1 MNGKSSDHELT
12 RLKADAELWRNQ
24 AVKLDD
30 IKQQME
36 VDHAVRI
43 NHFNQVIGKMERE
56 LQKEQSHRKCEDSI
70 SELKEK
76 IEYLEE
82 MLRMKTV
89 EIEENDDRFIEYEF
103 FRFLSVFTNDFT

>member
-1 MNGKSSDHELT
+1 MNEKCSDDELA

-56 LQKEQSHRKCEDSI
+56 NSI
-70 SELKEK
+70 GELKEK
-76 IEYLEE
+76 
-82 MLRMKTV
+82 V
-89 EIEENDDRFIEYEF
+89 ECEKHDHRLTKYQF
-103 FRFLSVFTNDFT
+103 FSLFVGIY